1 MQASFLSHADAAL
14 RNRNNILHF
23 VKKQGSI
30 SRTEIWETLN
40 ISRASVTQ
48 IIRQLQDIGLIVET
62 GAGESTGG
70 RKPIYVAFNGASKKY
85 YAFDW
90 SSRTLCLMD
99 LDGRILVEKTINF
112 ATGLTPVAFAA
123 AIEAEIAHIE
133 SMSLYTPDELIG
145 FGIALPGLIDH
156 IRGIVLYSIE
166 LGWQN
171 VSLHALFHERFGD
184 QIYLERTGNVMA
196 LGAERSDDARNVSHF
211 QLIILSSDGIGAS
224 AVVHGS
230 CQHGANYMYGELG
243 HIKIPS
249 DVICSCGQRGCLEAV
264 IGDLMVKNGGIINDQ
279 VLEYLSIV
287 VSTAINI
294 SDAGYS
300 MLVGSYVDTLTSA
313 QKLTLTDLIQ
323 QKLTGRHLR
332 NVKICFC
339 HDMRKLAFDGI
350 CANVFDRY
358 FSVD

>member
-23 VKKQGSI
+23 VKKHGPI
-30 SRTEIWETLN
+30 SRTDIWGKLN

-48 IIRQLQDIGLIVET
+48 VIRQLQENGLIVET

-70 RKPIYVAFNGASKKY
+70 RKPVYVAFSGASKKL

-90 SSRTLCLMD
+90 GTRSLCLMD
-99 LDGRILVEKTINF
+99 LDGRILAERTLNF
-112 ATGLTPVAFAA
+112 GPSPTPMAFAA
-123 AIEAEIAHIE
+123 AIECEIVQIE
-133 SMSLYTPDELIG
+133 TQKLYAPDELIG
-145 FGIALPGLIDH
+145 FGVALPGLIDH
-156 IRGIVLYSIE
+156 IGATVLYSIE

-184 QIYLERTGNVMA
+184 HIYLERTGNVMA
-196 LGAERSDDARNVSHF
+196 LGANTSDEAKSVSHF
-211 QLIILSSDGIGAS
+211 QLIILSHDGIGAS
-224 AVVHGS
+224 TVIHGA

-243 HIKIPS
+243 HIKVPS

-264 IGDLMVKNGGIINDQ
+264 VNDLMIRTGGVVTDQ
-279 VLEYLSIV
+279 ILEYLSIV

-294 SDAGYS
+294 SDVGCS
-300 MLVGSYVDTLTSA
+300 MLVGSYVDALTPA
-313 QKLTLTDLIQ
+313 QKLALADSIR

-332 NVKICFC
+332 CVKICYC
-339 HDMRKLAFDGI
+339 HDTKRLALDGI
-350 CANVFDRY
+350 CANAFDRY
-358 FSVD
+358 FSID